1 MKKRSNL
8 EIALEHEYNF
18 RSRNECPSQ
27 NKRFTKKIFYQANV
41 ENDINNDILL
51 WVSEK
56 AVKKHFGTKK
66 KKFPIAHTG
75 IPQNCFKYVWYL
87 KDLKTTA
94 IITWQIMAIT
104 QSDIKINYCKLC
116 LTEKLFIISFMI
128 TGCSI
133 ISQN

>member
-1 MKKRSNL
+1 MIFSFGCLKKQSRS
-8 EIALEHEYNF
+8 I
-18 RSRNECPSQ
+18 
-27 NKRFTKKIFYQANV
+27 
-41 ENDINNDILL
+41 
-51 WVSEK
+51 SEP
-56 AVKKHFGTKK
+56 K

-116 LTEKLFIISFMI
+116 LTEKLFITSFMI